1 MTNRIPLAAVLGHPV
16 AHSRSPVLH
25 GHWLARYGIA
35 GHYVP
40 IDVAPDHLADTLRQL
55 PSLGFV
61 GANVTIP
68 HKEAARALA
77 TTSTDRARAIGA
89 ANTLTFGADGA
100 VHADNTDGHGFLAN
114 LTAGALGWNAASG
127 PALVLGAGG
136 AARGILHALLGS
148 GLSEIRLANR
158 TRAKAQ
164 RLADDFGPSI
174 KVIDWDVAGDALS
187 DATLLVN
194 TTALGMAGQPPLTLD
209 LSNLTPVCTVTDI
222 VYIPLETELLKTA
235 RACGCHTVDGLGML
249 LHQAAQGF
257 EAWFGRTP
265 EVDDDLRRAV
275 LGE

>member
-100 VHADNTDGHGFLAN
+100 VHAVIAATHRGSHSRPLPAHAEFSPR
-114 LTAGALGWNAASG
+114 AGQD
-127 PALVLGAGG
+127 GAG
-136 AARGILHALLGS
+136 
-148 GLSEIRLANR
+148 
-158 TRAKAQ
+158 
-164 RLADDFGPSI
+164 
-174 KVIDWDVAGDALS
+174 
-187 DATLLVN
+187 
-194 TTALGMAGQPPLTLD
+194 
-209 LSNLTPVCTVTDI
+209 
-222 VYIPLETELLKTA
+222 
-235 RACGCHTVDGLGML
+235 
-249 LHQAAQGF
+249 
-257 EAWFGRTP
+257 
-265 EVDDDLRRAV
+265 
-275 LGE
+275 